1 NGSPDTIEAFNALP
15 VKVVAG
21 AMVYLGDVAHVHD
34 GAMKQTNVSR
44 IDGQR
49 TTYMQILKKDG
60 ASTLTV
66 VESARALIPQI
77 EAAAHATG
85 LETLTARLEFDQSV
99 FVRGALNAVL
109 REALAAGALV
119 SFMTLFFLGSWRS

>member
-1 NGSPDTIEAFNALP
+1 
-15 VKVVAG
+15 
-21 AMVYLGDVAHVHD
+21 
-34 GAMKQTNVSR
+34 
-44 IDGQR
+44 
-49 TTYMQILKKDG
+49 MQILKKDG

-109 REALAAGALV
+109 PANSAHFGCGWKSCHAYCSNSFLPSPTCREPGRCMASSQGILP
-119 SFMTLFFLGSWRS
+119 